1 MFRFVLI
8 GAAVM
13 VLIALALPAPALPD
27 GTAAD
32 GAPTE
37 GAPSGSAPPGT
48 ARPTPA
54 PPAGAA
60 LPAGVLT
67 EPRDRRDFEMAAE
80 QAAPMA
86 GRSYPWARC
95 AGLYRSVRLH
105 AGRAALGEARWDYAR
120 QVEAALARKAAL
132 ERAEEHAQPWRMAV
146 AQAEVDVAALARL
159 YLARYRAMI
168 AATGR
173 PWSTD
178 PLWAED
184 NRTCGGLLDGL

>member
-1 MFRFVLI
+1 MVRFVLI
-8 GAAVM
+8 GSAVM
-13 VLIALALPAPALPD
+13 LLIALALPARALPEGSLPD
-27 GTAAD
+27 VTPPFGAPPFGAAAAD
-32 GAPTE
+32 RHLSGAV
-37 GAPSGSAPPGT
+37 A
-48 ARPTPA
+48 
-54 PPAGAA
+54 
-60 LPAGVLT
+60 
-67 EPRDRRDFEMAAE
+67 EPRARRDFEMAAE

-105 AGRAALGEARWDYAR
+105 AGRAALGAARWDYAV

-132 ERAEEHAQPWRMAV
+132 ERAEEYAQPWRMAR

-159 YLARYRAMI
+159 YLSRYRAMI

-178 PLWAED
+178 ALWAED